1 MFIADFPFSQGIIPE
16 GDVDRVGGGVDLHR
30 WLTHAG
36 DGDVSRTAERRLD
49 VKHGAAYL
57 DSIDQPRSRWHD
69 DGHQHTDYA
78 YDNYDFEQ
86 TKRVSPCHIPSVE
99 LPTAIGYDRRVQ

>member
-1 MFIADFPFSQGIIPE
+1 MFSADFPFSQGITSK
-16 GDVDRVGGGVDLHR
+16 GDVDRIGCGVDLHR
-30 WLTHAG
+30 RLAHAG

-49 VKHGAAYL
+49 VIYGAAYL
-57 DSIDQPRSRWHD
+57 NSVDQPRSRRHD
-69 DGHQHTDYA
+69 HGCQRTDYA
-78 YDNYDFEQ
+78 NDGNDFEK